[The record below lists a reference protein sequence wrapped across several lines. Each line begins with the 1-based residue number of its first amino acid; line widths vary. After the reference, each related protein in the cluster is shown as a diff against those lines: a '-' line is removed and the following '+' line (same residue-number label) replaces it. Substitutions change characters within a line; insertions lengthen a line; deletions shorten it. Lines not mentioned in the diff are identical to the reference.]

1 VFEVELHSRMS
12 GVIQVPELA
21 PLSDPLSLARIS
33 VLLVP
38 VGDISRATWDKWTFQ
53 IRRFTELRLNDV
65 PGTSGGPA
73 LKGDKGMPYM
83 DSTRPYGC

>member
-1 VFEVELHSRMS
+1 MS
-12 GVIQVPELA
+12 SVTQIPELA
-21 PLSDPLSLARIS
+21 PLSDPLALARIS

-73 LKGDKGMPYM
+73 SKGDKGMQYEFSSAPELH
-83 DSTRPYGC
+83 

>member
-1 VFEVELHSRMS
+1 MS
-12 GVIQVPELA
+12 DAPPLPELA

-38 VGDISRATWDKWTFQ
+38 VGDISRSTWDKWTSQ

-73 LKGDKGMPYM
+73 SKGDKGM
-83 DSTRPYGC
+83 